1 SMASFGQRDS
11 ASSSGHSQSSGLG
24 GNTCPGNCWAT
35 TLADLDFTFDA
46 NGRLI
51 DNKTGQVFEF
61 NYIRDPSKAD
71 SMRRY
76 ERLGEVIT
84 SYIYQLMRDDHG
96 MQELPVSAL
105 GDPQTFPF
113 APSPAA
119 AASAAQRPGT
129 GCCLYL
135 SPPCQDDADYLL
147 VIIQGGGV
155 IRAGQWSRR
164 LIIND
169 SLSSGSML
177 PYISLGHRLNMR
189 LLILNPNANRYRG
202 QPIEGHETAER
213 HVETVW
219 RTVVRRA
226 PQRHVFVICHGHGGV
241 AFTHQLQPWEPG
253 DPSQGDDRQLWETRR
268 REFIADLRDR
278 VPGVAFCD
286 SYFCLPMQG
295 IDDPEVIDYFQK
307 RSRNWVSSD
316 QPLDQ
321 PIDTGSLTNWGQAVQ
336 DTPKVSAGTPAHE
349 RIPANAMVSVF
360 RWLFSMCDRKQRLRP
375 ETMSSMEQALLAAE
389 KQMQSAASADSDT

>member
-147 VIIQGGGV
+147 VIIQGGG
-155 IRAGQWSRR
+155 
-164 LIIND
+164 
-169 SLSSGSML
+169 
-177 PYISLGHRLNMR
+177 
-189 LLILNPNANRYRG
+189 YRG